1 MARFSTAEAI
11 RQLMQMD
18 TDTDE
23 DSVADSD
30 ANDSGDGEY
39 LPGAGA
45 GTASDTSD
53 HVSGESQESE
63 DVTTSDEEP
72 VNEPT
77 ATVNTRGRA
86 TARGRTRGRPR
97 RSVGRGRGTHNASD
111 SRQPTAADQPSDGTN
126 TTVDRTGRQW
136 ATESPAV
143 HRRQVQDII
152 RQQPGVTSQ
161 GRKASIKEVF
171 QLYVSQDIL
180 SIVIR
185 ETNREAE
192 RCYQQWNSIHPDNQ
206 KRWKELDWEE
216 CEAFIGLLLLAGV
229 YRGNQESLEEL
240 WSRKCGRPVFLATMS
255 LKRFK
260 MILRF
265 CRFDNKNT
273 REERRATDK
282 LAAIRDVWTMFVST
296 LRIYYIP
303 GTDLT
308 VDEQLVP
315 FRGRCP
321 FRQYI
326 PSKPAKYGIKVWW
339 CCDSATS
346 YPLNAEVYLGRQ
358 PNEVRD
364 HDQGA
369 RVVKTLVSPWYKS
382 GRNVVGDNLFTGIA
396 LAEELLTQGLTYV
409 GTMRKNKRD
418 IPPSMIAKSN
428 DELSST
434 FAFDGNKTLVS
445 YVPKKRKSVVLLST
459 MHHDKAVDGPKQK
472 PEIILHYNSTKSGV
486 DNMDHLA
493 CVYSCKRKI
502 NRWPMVLFFNILD
515 TAAIAS
521 FVIWMC
527 NNPDWN
533 KSSKAIRRRQFIVSL
548 GESLVVPL
556 IRRRVDNPAQLRR
569 PIMDAIQLLELDSGE
584 LETRSERPPPAN
596 RTQGRCHL
604 CPREI
609 DRKTRKFCDKCHRPA
624 CPAHSVNKSNV
635 LCDKCS

>member
-1 MARFSTAEAI
+1 MEEDSEP
-11 RQLMQMD
+11 
-18 TDTDE
+18 DE
-23 DSVADSD
+23 DSVAEGDADDSED
-30 ANDSGDGEY
+30 GDY
-39 LPGAGA
+39 LPEV
-45 GTASDTSD
+45 GTASDNED
-53 HVSGESQESE
+53 HVSEESDESE
-63 DVTTSDEEP
+63 DVSASDEER
-72 VNEPT
+72 VKEPST
-77 ATVNTRGRA
+77 TRNTRGRA
-86 TARGRTRGRPR
+86 RVSTARGITRGTRGAR
-97 RSVGRGRGTHNASD
+97 RGFSHGRGAHYTPD
-111 SRQPTAADQPSDGTN
+111 PTQPTAAEQLIGCTN
-126 TTVDRTGRQW
+126 TIVDRTGRHW
-136 ATESPAV
+136 TTEPPV
-143 HRRQVQDII
+143 IHRRQVQDII
-152 RQQPGVTSQ
+152 RQQPGVTSE
-161 GRKASIKEVF
+161 GRKDSIKEVF
-171 QLYVSQDIL
+171 QLYLCEEIL
-180 SIVIR
+180 SVVIR

-192 RCYQQWNSIHPDNQ
+192 RCYREWNSIHQDNQ
-206 KRWKELDWEE
+206 KRWKTFDWTE

-240 WSRKCGRPVFLATMS
+240 WSRKYGRPIFLATMS

-260 MILRF
+260 QLLRY

-282 LAAIRDVWTMFVST
+282 LAAIRDLWTMFVAR
-296 LRIYYIP
+296 LRKYYIP
-303 GTDLT
+303 GTDIT

-369 RVVKTLVSPWYKS
+369 RVVKAMVSPWYKS
-382 GRNVVGDNLFTGIA
+382 GRNVVGDNLFTGVA
-396 LAEELLTQGLTYV
+396 LAEELLTQGMTYV

-418 IPPSMIAKSN
+418 IPPSMIAKN
-428 DELSST
+428 RDEFSSI

-445 YVPKKRKSVVLLST
+445 YVPKKGKSVILLST
-459 MHHDKAVDGPKQK
+459 MHHDKVVDGLKQK
-472 PEIILHYNSTKSGV
+472 PEIILHYNATKSGV

-493 CVYSCKRKI
+493 CIYSCKRKI
-502 NRWPMVLFFNILD
+502 NRWPMVLFFDMLD

-533 KSSKAIRRRQFIVSL
+533 KSSKAIRRRQFIISL
-548 GESLVVPL
+548 GESLAEPL
-556 IRRRVDNPAQLRR
+556 IRRRLDKPALLRG
-569 PIMDAIQLLELDSGE
+569 PIMDAIQLIELDSGE
-584 LETRSERPPPAN
+584 FEAGTEIPAKVK

-604 CPREI
+604 CPREC
-609 DRKTRKFCDKCHRPA
+609 DRKTRKFCDKCSRPA
-624 CPAHSVNKSNV
+624 CPAHSVNNL
-635 LCDKCS
+635 LCDKCTI